1 MNQLKLKDI
10 PSDLMAKI
18 DEQFNQHPKIR
29 QMRIKQQMLT
39 ARGMIAQALD
49 VGKEIEEL
57 HTRAIYGYMQMAEDE
72 ATNLHLEDVDLDK
85 EDEEFLRTAEIALFM
100 ACDVINCCLIDMNDT
115 LHKKDKTLYYEAFN
129 DMKSIIELVK
139 AKLNYL
145 RKNSSYLQNEKWG
158 ELCDNA
164 YKMLMSKAKR
174 MRQEERKKKS
184 KK

>member
-1 MNQLKLKDI
+1 MNQLKLNDI
-10 PSDLMAKI
+10 PSDLLAKI
-18 DEQFNQHPKIR
+18 DEQFNQHPSVR
-29 QMRIKQQMLT
+29 RMRIQQNKLM
-39 ARGMIAQALD
+39 RKGMFQAAMSI
-49 VGKEIEEL
+49 GEKIEIL
-57 HTRAIYGYMQMAEDE
+57 HTRTIDEYLKAAENE
-72 ATNLHLEDVDLDK
+72 ASDTTLQSIGMSK

-115 LHKKDKTLYYEAFN
+115 LHKKDKTLNYETFN
-129 DMKSIIELVK
+129 DIKNIIELAK

-158 ELCDNA
+158 DLCDNA

>member
-10 PSDLMAKI
+10 PSDLLAKI
-18 DEQFNQHPKIR
+18 DEQFYHHPRIR
-29 QMRIKQQMLT
+29 QMRIEQQVLQNKGML
-39 ARGMIAQALD
+39 MQALD
-49 VGKEIEEL
+49 IGKEVEEL
-57 HTRAIYGYMQMAEDE
+57 HTRAIYAYMQMAEDE
-72 ATNLHLEDVDLDK
+72 ATNLHLEDVDLNK

-100 ACDVINCCLIDMNDT
+100 ACDIINCCLIDMNDT
-115 LHKKDKTLYYEAFN
+115 LHRKDKTLNYEAFN

-145 RKNSSYLQNEKWG
+145 RKKSSYLQNEKWG
-158 ELCDNA
+158 DLCDNA

>member
-10 PSDLMAKI
+10 PSDLLAKI
-18 DEQFNQHPKIR
+18 DEQFYHHPRIR
-29 QMRIKQQMLT
+29 QMRIEQQVLQNKGML
-39 ARGMIAQALD
+39 MQALD
-49 VGKEIEEL
+49 IGKEVEEL
-57 HTRAIYGYMQMAEDE
+57 HTRAIYAYMQMAEDE

-100 ACDVINCCLIDMNDT
+100 ACDIINCCLIDMNDT
-115 LHKKDKTLYYEAFN
+115 LHRKDKTLNYEAFN

-145 RKNSSYLQNEKWG
+145 RGNSTYLQNEKWG
-158 ELCDNA
+158 DLCDNA